1 MTQRYG
7 KTATEQ
13 LADDTLQ
20 CRQIV
25 KEIGNFGINQNQILK
40 VIELLA
46 LTLEDHNKLTK
57 VVGVIKELQ
66 DSVLL
71 EPQND
76 ELLKDSNG

>member
-1 MTQRYG
+1 MSQHYG
-7 KTATEQ
+7 KTVTEQ
-13 LADDTLQ
+13 LAEDTLQ

-57 VVGVIKELQ
+57 IVEIIKELQ
-66 DSVLL
+66 NNVLL
-71 EPQND
+71 ESQDD
-76 ELLKDSNG
+76 EPLKDSNG